1 MAQSFR
7 SFLKSYRSIFWL
19 LGGIVAGSILGLV
32 LGPRVL
38 VLKPIGDVFINLLFM
53 AVIPLVFFAIA
64 SAMACVDTSQRLGK
78 LFGLMLMVFV
88 GTVLVAALFTLGGI
102 YLFPLHAATGGSLQL
117 PEPVQAPDIGTQITQ
132 LLTVSDFFELLSR
145 KSMLPLIIFSLL
157 IGFSVLRVDKMVAQP
172 FRGFLLSGNAVMIQL
187 LNLIMKLAPLG
198 LGAYFAYQVGTVGPQ
213 LFGTYARS
221 LGLYYVLG
229 LLYYLIFFTLYAF
242 IAGGK
247 TGVWLYWKNNLVPSL
262 TAVGTCSSVA
272 TIPANLEA
280 AGRMKIPM
288 AVRNIVVPL
297 GATLHKEGSS
307 ISSMI
312 KIAVVFAMFHKPL
325 TGVDTLLLALGVSV
339 VVSMVEGGIPNG
351 GYIGELLVISVYGLP
366 PEALPAVMIIG
377 TLVDPM
383 ATLLN
388 VTGDT
393 VSAMLVARCMGRDA
407 MVEGGMGISS

>member
-1 MAQSFR
+1 MAQGFR
-7 SFLKSYRSIFWL
+7 SFLQNYSSILWL
-19 LGGIVAGSILGLV
+19 MGGIAVGSILGLC
-32 LGPRVL
+32 LGPGVA
-38 VLKPIGDVFINLLFM
+38 VIKPVGDIFINLLFM

-64 SAMACVDTSQRLGK
+64 SAVAAVEGSQKLGK
-78 LFGLMLMVFV
+78 LFVIMMLVFM
-88 GTVLVAALFTLGGI
+88 GTALVAAVFTLLGV
-102 YLFPLHAATGGSLQL
+102 YAFPVHEVAGAAGDIPAHGEQT
-117 PEPVQAPDIGTQITQ
+117 DIGTQLTQ
-132 LLTVSDFFELLSR
+132 LFTVSEFFELLSR

-157 IGFSVLRVDKMVAQP
+157 TGFASLQAGEKGQA
-172 FRGFLLSGNAVMIQL
+172 FRAFLISGNEVMKQL
-187 LNLIMKLAPLG
+187 LTFIMKLAPLG
-198 LGAYFAYQVGTVGPQ
+198 LGAYFAYQVGIVGPQ

-229 LLYYLIFFTLYAF
+229 FLYYLLAFTLYAF
-242 IAGGK
+242 IARGK
-247 TGVWLYWKNNLVPSL
+247 KGVFAYWKNNLVPSL

-280 AGRMKIPM
+280 AGRMGIPR

-297 GATLHKEGSS
+297 GAALHKEGSS

-312 KIAVVFAMFHKPL
+312 KIAVVFAMFNKPL
-325 TGVDTLLLALGVSV
+325 SGADTLLLALGISV

-351 GYIGELLVISVYGLP
+351 GYIGELLVMSVYHFP

-393 VSAMLVARCMGRDA
+393 ASAMLVTRFMGA
-407 MVEGGMGISS
+407 SVTEAPETALAE

>member
-1 MAQSFR
+1 MSEGTR
-7 SFLKSYRSIFWL
+7 SFLRNYSSILWL
-19 LGGIVAGSILGLV
+19 MGGIAAGTIAGLW
-32 LGPRVL
+32 LGPDTGL
-38 VLKPIGDVFINLLFM
+38 LKPIGDIFINLLFM
-53 AVIPLVFFAIA
+53 AVIPLVFFAIG
-64 SAMACVDTSQRLGK
+64 SAVAAVEGSSRLGR
-78 LFGLMLMVFV
+78 LFAVMLLVFT
-88 GTVLVAALFTLGGI
+88 GTALVAAVFTLLGMYVFPVHQVVGKAGDIPVHGEVTDLGTQLTQLFT
-102 YLFPLHAATGGSLQL
+102 
-117 PEPVQAPDIGTQITQ
+117 
-132 LLTVSDFFELLSR
+132 VSEFYELLSR

-157 IGFSVLRVDKMVAQP
+157 TGFAARQAGDKGVA
-172 FRGFLLSGNAVMIQL
+172 FRQFLLSGNEVMKQL
-187 LNLIMKLAPLG
+187 LTYIMKLAPVG

-229 LLYYLIFFTLYAF
+229 LLYYLIFFTLYAS
-242 IAGGK
+242 IARGK
-247 TGVWLYWKNNLVPSL
+247 EGVRLYWKNNLVPSL

-272 TIPANLEA
+272 SIPANLEA
-280 AGRMKIPM
+280 AARMKIPA

-312 KIAVVFAMFHKPL
+312 KIAVVFAMFNKPL
-325 TGVDTLLLALGVSV
+325 SGVDTLALALGISV

-351 GYIGELLVISVYGLP
+351 GYIGELLVMSVYQFP

-393 VSAMLVARCMGRDA
+393 ASAMLVGRF
-407 MVEGGMGISS
+407 MRLKPEEVEAAA